1 MRKHHKIS
9 GRPSSFA
16 RHMPRRGGVHGG
28 FCRNLSDIFAA
39 FSRLPMLTAGMFA
52 VMGAGMT

>member
-9 GRPSSFA
+9 GRPFRAAHASTPGHA
-16 RHMPRRGGVHGG
+16 VRGGS
-28 FCRNLSDIFAA
+28 CRSLSDIFAA
-39 FSRLPMLTAGMFA
+39 FSRLPLLTAGMVA